1 MSVHTFGIRL
11 GGLAVIRDLP
21 RGQFGAYLRAHY
33 LNDRPSVLPRF
44 SMGAGAIFMIQRV
57 RPMEESLAPGG
68 TIAETDPRLLEE
80 MVSLIAA
87 QKLEAVS
94 LDEMRRR
101 LVEQDLQS
109 RFVCFTFDGAYRSV
123 RDFVYPLF
131 LKRGIPFAVYA
142 ATDYLDGGALP
153 WWLALEVLVKE
164 NDKLSFAIGD
174 DAEELRCKSFA
185 EKQMAYA
192 HQFRRLSGLDH
203 QSRAAIIEATLKK
216 QGVHKALVARREM
229 LSLPELA
236 ELGKSELVTIGVHA
250 EGQQPLSGLSYDQAC
265 EAVGKSVG
273 ILENAA
279 GKRPDHLA
287 FPTGPSAS
295 VTARDVKIAG
305 DLEFATAVTN
315 IEGALWPEHARELM
329 ALPRIAL
336 DNDPATLVRALML
349 SGGSAPADGVK
360 LHRAAG

>member
-1 MSVHTFGIRL
+1 
-11 GGLAVIRDLP
+11 
-21 RGQFGAYLRAHY
+21 
-33 LNDRPSVLPRF
+33 
-44 SMGAGAIFMIQRV
+44 MGSGAIFMIQRV
-57 RPMEESLAPGG
+57 RPHEESLAPDG

-87 QKLEAVS
+87 QKLKAVS

-101 LVEQDLQS
+101 LVEQDLDS

-131 LKRGIPFAVYA
+131 LKRGIPFAIYS
-142 ATDYLDGGALP
+142 ATDYLDGSALP

-164 NDKLSFAIGD
+164 SDKVSVAIGD
-174 DAEELRCKSFA
+174 DAEELRCRSFA
-185 EKQMAYA
+185 EKQLAYSRLY
-192 HQFRRLSGLDH
+192 RRLSGLDH
-203 QSRAAIIEATLKK
+203 QSRNAIIEASLRK
-216 QGVHKALVARREM
+216 QGIHAEMAARREM
-229 LSLPELA
+229 LSLQELA
-236 ELGKSELVTIGVHA
+236 DLAESELVTIGVHTDSH
-250 EGQQPLSGLSYDQAC
+250 QPLSGLSYDQAC
-265 EAVGKSVG
+265 DAVGKSLG
-273 ILENAA
+273 ILENAT
-279 GKRPDHLA
+279 GKRPRHLA
-287 FPTGPSAS
+287 FPAGPSAA

-349 SGGSAPADGVK
+349 SGASVPADGLK